1 LSIYYEDLSL
11 IKFSALLCLTS
22 GVKSEMS
29 VQDLVIKF
37 LEETNQTIFLTGK
50 AGTGKT
56 TFLHRL
62 KTLTTKNF
70 AVVAPTA
77 VAAINAGGSTIHS
90 FFQIGPGPQIPANEE
105 PLALSISREKL
116 LLLTR
121 LELLVID
128 EISMVR
134 ADTLDHIDRLLR
146 QVKASTQAFGGVQ
159 VLMIGDLFQLPPVWE
174 KDWGILSKYYSGPFF
189 FNSRVIS
196 AAGLKTF
203 ELTKIYRQKDP
214 VFIAILNQIREGE
227 VDAKALELLNKQR
240 IGDTAHAVGER
251 ADFVTLSTHVGKV
264 DKINR
269 DRLSSLEAQSFT
281 YKADVSGDF
290 SEEAF
295 PVERD
300 LVLKVGAQ
308 VMFVKND
315 SSGKKQYYNGRT
327 ARVTFLSNTN
337 ITVTFLD
344 DGSTIDVPRETW
356 QNVKFAL
363 SSNAQKVDETSAGAF
378 VQYPLRLAWAITI
391 HKSQGL
397 TFDKVIIDVASAFAS
412 GQTYVA
418 LSRCRSLE
426 GILLLN
432 EIRPENVQTSREI
445 RDFMHRETVVPPV
458 MNDLNAAKQARQR
471 NLVRDVF
478 DMSVIAFA
486 WCLFTA
492 KLRQVL
498 DEGDE
503 LRQLSDYSK
512 SVEAELKKRGQQFIA
527 KEIDKATPD
536 DQVMITKDR
545 LKTAADY
552 FHPKIMAA
560 QQYIETAFLSKA
572 RLDHETEFYV
582 RYNYLQSMM
591 RSKLALLE
599 AISCLDSSYEI
610 QQKGQDAV
618 VNYRPA
624 FKNWQ
629 PKAQVKT
636 PEITN
641 PELYEKLLS
650 WRKNTAEV
658 KMVPEYS
665 LISEKTL
672 REIAKKIPGTYSQ
685 LALIKNFGEQR
696 AKEYGGELIELIN
709 AHFGQSGQLF

>member
-174 KDWGILSKYYSGPFF
+174 KDWGILSKYYS
-189 FNSRVIS
+189 
-196 AAGLKTF
+196 AGLKTF

-337 ITVTFLD
+337 STVTFLD

-536 DQVMITKDR
+536 DQVMITKGR

-552 FHPKIMAA
+552 FHPK
-560 QQYIETAFLSKA
+560 
-572 RLDHETEFYV
+572 
-582 RYNYLQSMM
+582 
-591 RSKLALLE
+591 
-599 AISCLDSSYEI
+599 
-610 QQKGQDAV
+610 
-618 VNYRPA
+618 P
-624 FKNWQ
+624 
-629 PKAQVKT
+629 
-636 PEITN
+636 
-641 PELYEKLLS
+641 
-650 WRKNTAEV
+650 
-658 KMVPEYS
+658 
-665 LISEKTL
+665 
-672 REIAKKIPGTYSQ
+672 
-685 LALIKNFGEQR
+685 
-696 AKEYGGELIELIN
+696 
-709 AHFGQSGQLF
+709 LF